1 MTSLNAHDL
10 PAATR
15 ALLDN
20 IQAAEARGHD
30 PLVVFDL
37 DETLYSNDHRTLRI
51 LQEYAHTHAA
61 RLGGFYELMG
71 RLSPGDVHYGVATT
85 LRAAG
90 VQDDGLIAD
99 VQAFWAERFFTNAYV
114 QVDLA
119 RSGAVELVNLVYEA
133 GGVPCYLTG
142 RDAPA
147 MLVGTVAALQRDGF
161 PVGTVDTRTI
171 LKPDPST
178 SDAEYKAAVIEHLH
192 KTGDVVGAFDNEP
205 GLCNLFKRAFPNA
218 AVVWVDSS
226 HAPGAP
232 SLDPEITAVRHF
244 TELLPPRA
252 SHRGEA

>member
-1 MTSLNAHDL
+1 MTAGLLANI
-10 PAATR
+10 R
-15 ALLDN
+15 A
-20 IQAAEARGHD
+20 AAERGHD

-61 RLGGFYELMG
+61 RLGAFYDLMG

-90 VQDDGLIAD
+90 VRDDALIAD
-99 VQAFWAERFFTNAYV
+99 VQAFWAARFFTNAYA

-142 RDAPA
+142 RDAPG
-147 MLVGTVAALQRDGF
+147 MLLGTVTALQRDGF
-161 PVGTVDTRTI
+161 PIGTVDTRTI
-171 LKPDPST
+171 LKPDATTP
-178 SDAEYKAAVIEHLH
+178 DAVYKAAVITHLRR
-192 KTGDVVGAFDNEP
+192 TGDVVGAFDNEP
-205 GLCNLFKRAFPNA
+205 GLCNLFKRAFPQA
-218 AVVWVDSS
+218 TVVWVDSS

-232 SLDPEITAVRHF
+232 TLDADIATVRHF
-244 TELLPPRA
+244 TELLPARA
-252 SHRGEA
+252 HDRGEP